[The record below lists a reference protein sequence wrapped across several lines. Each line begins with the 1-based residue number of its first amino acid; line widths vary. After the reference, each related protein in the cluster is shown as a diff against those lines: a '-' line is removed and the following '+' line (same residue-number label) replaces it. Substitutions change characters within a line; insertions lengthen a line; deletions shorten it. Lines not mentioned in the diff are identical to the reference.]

1 MTNICFYI
9 SDYGYG
15 HASRDI
21 AIIRKILNESKD
33 VKIFVKTDSPF
44 NFVRQSLLQKNVE
57 VIQTKN
63 DIGVVFKENS
73 VIVDIEKTKKMLEE
87 WLALWNIYIQ
97 SERRFCET
105 HKIDLI
111 LSDIVPQPFIV
122 ADELDIPGIAISNFT
137 WHYIFYN
144 LFGDTPATERLK
156 EAYQHA
162 DIALV
167 LPFNDDMDFF
177 KFRKKKEI
185 NLVSREITVDRR
197 VMRRKCGVS
206 DDELLVYVGVGISF
220 DSSFMRN
227 MKPIEAPNVKFLV
240 SSNAELSFD
249 NVIKIPNNET
259 ETQNYIAM
267 CDLVVSKAGYGTVS
281 EAVRAKIPM
290 FLLKREGFKEDELI
304 GNTVEE
310 LGIGKFISEKSFLDG
325 DWISDLNLN
334 LNSLGEY
341 IKRFDNLNLNSR
353 FKINSDGIPEIV
365 EAIKEVSNY
374 DILEKQENKSL
385 TQINAD

>member
-21 AIIRKILNESKD
+21 AIIRKIINENKD
-33 VKIFVKTDSPF
+33 VKIFVKADGPY
-44 NFVRQSLLQKNVE
+44 NFVRQSLSQKNVD

-63 DIGVVFKENS
+63 DIGVAFKENS
-73 VIVDIEKTKKMLEE
+73 VTVDRVKTEKMLKE
-87 WLALWNIYIQ
+87 WLNSWDDYIQ
-97 SERRFCET
+97 NEKRFCEN
-105 HKIDLI
+105 HNIDLI

-122 ADELDIPGIAISNFT
+122 ADELDIPSIAISNFT

-144 LFGDTPATERLK
+144 LFGDTLATRQIK
-156 EAYQHA
+156 KAYQYA

-167 LPFNDDMDFF
+167 LPFNEDMDFL

-185 NLVSREITVDRR
+185 SLVSREISVDRR

-206 DDELLVYVGVGISF
+206 DDELLVYLGVGISF
-220 DSSFMRN
+220 DSSFMRT
-227 MKPIEAPNVKFLV
+227 MKPIESPDVKFLV
-240 SSNAELSFD
+240 SSNIELPFG

-267 CDLVVSKAGYGTVS
+267 CDLVVSKTGYGTVS
-281 EAVRAKIPM
+281 EAARAKIPM

-304 GNTVEE
+304 GNKVEE
-310 LGIGKFISEKSFLDG
+310 MGIGKFISEKSFLDG
-325 DWISDLNLN
+325 DWMNELNH
-334 LNSLGEY
+334 LGIY
-341 IKRFDNLNLNSR
+341 TKRFDNLNSR
-353 FKINSDGIPEIV
+353 FKINNDGIPEIV
-365 EAIKEVSNY
+365 EAIKEVSNHV
-374 DILEKQENKSL
+374 ILEK
-385 TQINAD
+385 

>member
-1 MTNICFYI
+1 MTNICIYI

-21 AIIRKILNESKD
+21 AIVRQILNALTD
-33 VKIFVKTDSPF
+33 VKIFVKTNTPF
-44 NFVRQSLLQKNVE
+44 HFVGQSLPQKNVE

-63 DIGVVFKENS
+63 DIGVVFKGNS
-73 VIVDIEKTKKMLEE
+73 VSVDIERTKKMLEE
-87 WLALWNIYIQ
+87 WLALWNGYIQ
-97 SERRFCET
+97 SEKRFCET

-122 ADELDIPGIAISNFT
+122 ADMLHIPSIAISNFT

-144 LFGDTPATERLK
+144 LFGEVAATERIK
-156 EAYQHA
+156 EAYQCA
-162 DIALV
+162 DMTVV
-167 LPFNDDMDFF
+167 LPFNEEMDI
-177 KFRKKKEI
+177 FRKKKDI
-185 NLVSREITVDRR
+185 SLVSREITVDRR

-206 DDELLVYVGVGISF
+206 NDELLVYVGVGLSF

-227 MKPIEAPNVKFLV
+227 MKKIAMPDVKFLV
-240 SSNAELSFD
+240 SSNVELPFE
-249 NVIKIPNNET
+249 NVIRIPKNET
-259 ETQNYIAM
+259 ETQDYIGM
-267 CDLVVSKAGYGTVS
+267 CGLIVSKTGYGTVS

-304 GNTVEE
+304 GNKVEE
-310 LGIGKFISEKSFLDG
+310 FGIGKFISEKSFLDG
-325 DWISDLNLN
+325 DWASDLN

-341 IKRFDNLNLNSR
+341 IKRFDNLNSR
-353 FKINSDGIPEIV
+353 FKSDGIPEIV

-374 DILEKQENKSL
+374 DILEK
-385 TQINAD
+385 

>member
-21 AIIRKILNESKD
+21 AIIRKILNENKD

-44 NFVRQSLLQKNVE
+44 NFVRQSLPQKNAE

-73 VIVDIEKTKKMLEE
+73 VSVDREKTRKVLDE
-87 WLALWNIYIQ
+87 WLASWDEYIHN
-97 SERRFCET
+97 ERRFCET

-122 ADELDIPGIAISNFT
+122 ADELGIPSIAISNFT

-144 LFGDTPATERLK
+144 LFGDTLATRQIK
-156 EAYQHA
+156 KAYQYA
-162 DIALV
+162 DMALV
-167 LPFNDDMDFF
+167 LPFNEDRDFL

-185 NLVSREITVDRR
+185 SLVSREITVDRQD
-197 VMRRKCGVS
+197 MRRKCGVS

-220 DSSFMRN
+220 DPAYMRG
-227 MKPIEAPNVKFLV
+227 MKKIAMPDVKFLV
-240 SSNAELSFD
+240 SSNAELPFG
-249 NVIKIPNNET
+249 NVIKIPNSET

-267 CDLVVSKAGYGTVS
+267 CDLVVSKTGYGTVS

-304 GNTVEE
+304 GNKIEE
-310 LGIGKFISEKSFLDG
+310 LGIGEFISEKSFLDG
-325 DWISDLNLN
+325 DWVERLDEVKN
-334 LNSLGEY
+334 LGERCDK
-341 IKRFDNLNLNSR
+341 IPRR
-353 FKINSDGIPEIV
+353 FKDDGVHEVVGVIV
-365 EAIKEVSNY
+365 KNYLGGEV
-374 DILEKQENKSL
+374 
-385 TQINAD
+385 